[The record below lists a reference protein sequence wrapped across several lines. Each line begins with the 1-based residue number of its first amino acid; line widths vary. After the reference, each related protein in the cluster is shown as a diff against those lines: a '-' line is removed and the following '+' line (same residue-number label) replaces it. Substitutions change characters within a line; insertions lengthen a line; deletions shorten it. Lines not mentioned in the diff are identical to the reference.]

1 MPVSA
6 SFAPYLMQFCSK
18 EAQQK
23 CCSMCLYVCFDSKR
37 VHYNKLS
44 TSGPRAGWY
53 CRHTAAIGSPFVP
66 MPSAAAN
73 STDHEQIA
81 ALLSLGRM
89 AVLVMQTH
97 NKEAVAGV
105 AAVVVSHVTEV
116 CSAPLHVPN
125 STLVKLLECSMM
137 DK

>member
-1 MPVSA
+1 
-6 SFAPYLMQFCSK
+6 
-18 EAQQK
+18 
-23 CCSMCLYVCFDSKR
+23 
-37 VHYNKLS
+37 
-44 TSGPRAGWY
+44 
-53 CRHTAAIGSPFVP
+53 

-89 AVLVMQTH
+89 AVLVRQTH

-137 DK
+137 DSKCCTGQQSKSNLHPGCQSCTPVYMHGIWNVSNIL